1 MLSIPTLPT
10 LYFKYSYVL
19 SLICNK
25 TFYCKGQ
32 TWRADAAFLLPSF
45 FYNCPSYLNLF
56 RLYLLPCTSLYTF
69 RICSTV
75 VKNLMII
82 TALILNRRLSRVV

>member
-1 MLSIPTLPT
+1 MFCPLSAIKRSIVKARPGVLMQ
-10 LYFKYSYVL
+10 LFYF
-19 SLICNK
+19 
-25 TFYCKGQ
+25 
-32 TWRADAAFLLPSF
+32 RAFSIIAPHI
-45 FYNCPSYLNLF
+45 YLF